1 MSNKIPI
8 NTTESTDKAPL
19 IEFPCHDY
27 PVKIM
32 GESSDTL
39 LEFVLAT
46 TEQFAP
52 NFNRDKVSIKQSG
65 KARFTSVTVFITA
78 TGPQQLDEYHKALRA
93 NPAIKIVL

>member
-1 MSNKIPI
+1 MADNNNITPQH
-8 NTTESTDKAPL
+8 PPPV

-32 GESSDTL
+32 GEMSDTFV
-39 LEFVLAT
+39 EYVLAT

-52 NFNRDKVSIKQSG
+52 NFNRNKVTIKQSS

-78 TGPQQLDEYHKALRA
+78 TGSQHLEDYHRALRKNSA
-93 NPAIKIVL
+93 VKIVL

>member
-1 MSNKIPI
+1 MMADIVNDQSA
-8 NTTESTDKAPL
+8 APPV

-32 GESSDTL
+32 GEAGDTF

-46 TEQFAP
+46 TEVYAP
-52 NFNRDKVSIKQSG
+52 NFDRNKVALKQSG

-78 TGPQQLDEYHKALRA
+78 TGAKQLEDYHQALKANA
-93 NPAIKIVL
+93 AVKVVL